1 MQNIREEKGLV
12 YDIHSYFSSN
22 RLGGS
27 FQVGLQTK
35 NESANTAIEEILKE
49 IRAIRNIPVT
59 DEELSDAKAFLTG
72 SFPMRIETSSRI
84 ANFLVAVEFYGL
96 GVRYIDD
103 YPAYIN
109 KVSRED
115 VTRVAG
121 KYLDPENFILVV
133 VANQDKTGLKEQF

>member
-1 MQNIREEKGLV
+1 M
-12 YDIHSYFSSN
+12 
-22 RLGGS
+22 
-27 FQVGLQTK
+27 
-35 NESANTAIEEILKE
+35 
-49 IRAIRNIPVT
+49 PVT

-103 YPAYIN
+103 YPEYIN
-109 KVSRED
+109 KVTKED

-121 KYLDPENFILVV
+121 KYLDPDNFILVV
-133 VANQDKTGLKEQF
+133 VANQDKTGLKDQF